1 MQPTLETEI
10 VKAHTRLDG
19 VDARLKRIERK
30 IDRLWWLMGAIGGA
44 SSLLSV
50 YISNFVMP

>member
-50 YISNFVMP
+50 YISNFVIP